1 MSKACHLESCLAISL
16 QFGPNSSCAKRI
28 ACNYL
33 LSLSKVSFLV
43 FRITIC
49 HSSCVKRIAFKY
61 LFKCHPDMLDHEMP
75 LIMFQANNLQIPQ
88 KCHPRHV
95 GSRDVT
101 HHVPSE
107 QLANTFLSVISG
119 MSDHE
124 MSLIMCQENSLQ
136 IPFCAKRTS
145 FKYLLFSQ
153 KYHPR
158 YVKSRDVTHHVP
170 SEQLANTFYFLK
182 SIIPGM
188 SDHEMSLIMCQAN
201 NLQTPFIFSK
211 VTSLVC
217 LVKRCL
223 FHFTT
228 YSYQY
233 RQQVILVICQ
243 HTTTYTNSRTMSLLF
258 YHIQLSIPIVGNT
271 CLLSM

>member
-1 MSKACHLESCLAISL
+1 MLLCARHYPVNGSICPHWYHLQWSFPSVCTAISVDFPSYLSRLVLSRSPVIYSHTVTQSYKLYIHTFMHTHHIHNIIHAWLHFSMSKACHLESCLAISL

-107 QLANTFLSVISG
+107 
-119 MSDHE
+119 
-124 MSLIMCQENSLQ
+124 
-136 IPFCAKRTS
+136 
-145 FKYLLFSQ
+145 
-153 KYHPR
+153 
-158 YVKSRDVTHHVP
+158 
-170 SEQLANTFYFLK
+170 
-182 SIIPGM
+182 
-188 SDHEMSLIMCQAN
+188 
-201 NLQTPFIFSK
+201 
-211 VTSLVC
+211 
-217 LVKRCL
+217 
-223 FHFTT
+223 
-228 YSYQY
+228 
-233 RQQVILVICQ
+233 
-243 HTTTYTNSRTMSLLF
+243 
-258 YHIQLSIPIVGNT
+258 
-271 CLLSM
+271 